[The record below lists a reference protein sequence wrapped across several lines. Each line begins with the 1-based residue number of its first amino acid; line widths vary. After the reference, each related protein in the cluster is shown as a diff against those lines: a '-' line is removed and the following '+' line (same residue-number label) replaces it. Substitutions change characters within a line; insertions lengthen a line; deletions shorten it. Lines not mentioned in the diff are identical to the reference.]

1 MPQVRVSGDL
11 VSTFSP
17 SSVFRA
23 PQDECTSD
31 DLTSVVAPDLRLPLK
46 NKRMEINV
54 SNS

>member
-31 DLTSVVAPDLRLPLK
+31 DLASVVGTRPAVAS
-46 NKRMEINV
+46 EE
-54 SNS
+54 